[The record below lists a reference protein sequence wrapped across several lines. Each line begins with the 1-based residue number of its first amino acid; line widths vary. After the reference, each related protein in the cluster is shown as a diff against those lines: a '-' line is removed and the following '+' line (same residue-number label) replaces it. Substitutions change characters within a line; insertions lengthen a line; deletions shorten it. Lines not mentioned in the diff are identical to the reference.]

1 MSRVLNST
9 ANFPRLSPGEV
20 HVWCIP
26 LVPAIGKIKAQSA
39 VLYESHPWDS
49 PFRGQPIGCSNP
61 FLTDLSE
68 DERNRAGRFA
78 FERDR
83 IRYIAA
89 RGILRRLLGGY
100 LNIDPSEI
108 RFSYGAFG
116 KPELRS
122 PSMDSAPTGRCASH
136 FAPGEMVAG
145 RLAERL
151 RFNLSHAG
159 GWAAYAISNDRNVG
173 IDIEPL
179 RNDVPWQE
187 LAPLVFS
194 STEQAEFGEIPSDDK
209 AAAFLLGWTRKE
221 AYVKGRGEGLS
232 LPLDAFDVPLGSLET
247 RSAVEIQ
254 DALGQP
260 SGWWLYPLDL
270 IHGFVS
276 ALAVEGEPV
285 RVTVR
290 HWVEST
296 TTTKPAT
303 AVPSRESDSRAISST
318 TGSMPGNAGL
328 KGMELRRHSEG
339 AWRI

>member
-1 MSRVLNST
+1 MSRPVIST
-9 ANFPRLSPGEV
+9 PNFPRLSPAEV
-20 HVWCIP
+20 HVWCVP
-26 LVPAIGKIKAQSA
+26 LISDLGNAADHSA
-39 VLYESHPWDS
+39 VAYESYSWY
-49 PFRGQPIGCSNP
+49 FA
-61 FLTDLSE
+61 DLSN
-68 DERNRAGRFA
+68 DERERAGRFA

-83 IRYIAA
+83 AQYAAA
-89 RGILRRLLGGY
+89 RGILRRLLAGY

-108 RFSYGAFG
+108 RFAYGAFG

-122 PSMDSAPTGRCASH
+122 PSVDSVPTGRCASH

-145 RLAERL
+145 RPVERL

-159 GWAAYAISNDRNVG
+159 GWAAYAISCDSEVG
-173 IDIEPL
+173 IDIEPV

-194 STEQAEFGEIPSDDK
+194 PNEQAEFSEISLSEK
-209 AAAFLLGWTRKE
+209 TAAFLRGWTRKE
-221 AYVKGRGEGLS
+221 AYVKGRGDGLS
-232 LPLDAFDVPLGSLET
+232 FSFDAFDIPLGPLET

-254 DALGQP
+254 DALGQS

-328 KGMELRRHSEG
+328 KGTELRRHSEG